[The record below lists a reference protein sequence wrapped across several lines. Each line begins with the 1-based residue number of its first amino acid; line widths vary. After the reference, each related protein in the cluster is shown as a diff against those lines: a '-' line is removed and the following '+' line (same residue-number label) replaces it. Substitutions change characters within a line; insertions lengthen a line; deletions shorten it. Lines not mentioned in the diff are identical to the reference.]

1 MNFVCA
7 DGIYE
12 NIWNTNLVLNSFKPG
27 FQQLINRFLKKML
40 ISKDSVEKLTK
51 SIVSGKETFCSGL
64 YLSARWFVVSQLN
77 HNGIQLIMLPNKEAA
92 EYCAADLYNLIEGD
106 RVFFLPDSGKS
117 LERSNYKASL
127 SVQRTSA
134 IGKVLEYKEGQLI
147 IVTYP
152 SAVEEEIPDT
162 SKISGSIMK
171 YRIGDEISHED
182 ISEFLYN
189 SGFERVD
196 FVAEPGQYAIRGAI
210 VDIFSYSLSNPYRIS
225 FFGDEIEAISIFD
238 CNTQLSKEKVEEAE
252 IYPDITS
259 KDDEESTVSL
269 TDILPKETLLWLDSS
284 DMYRN
289 KEFFKGFTPFK
300 KVYMELPLSRQ
311 NEEVIKFNISPQ
323 PTFNKNFELL
333 TEDIRKHLEEGFKVR
348 IYGEKQSQLDRLKS
362 ILSQNGGLMPE
373 FIAGKNIHNG
383 FIDNENKVCCYS
395 DHEIFDRFH
404 RVSIRRSVEKSEQL
418 TINDLT
424 SFAIGDYIVHLDYG
438 VGIFGG
444 LVRMKDDRGRMHEV
458 VKLMYKDNDV
468 IFISVNSL
476 HKISR
481 YKSKDSEPPRI
492 HKLGSKSWQN
502 LKASTKSKV
511 KDIAKDLIQLYAKRK
526 SAKGFAFSA
535 DTYMQQELESS
546 FMYEDTPDQEKAVY
560 AVKRDMEDD
569 CPMDRLVCGDVG
581 FGKTEVA
588 IRAAFKAVAD
598 SKQVAVLVPT
608 TILALQHFNTFKN
621 RLKDFPC
628 NIDYVSRLRTT
639 KEISDIQRRLKAGTL
654 DIVIGTHKLIGKGF
668 EFKDLGLLIIDEEQK
683 FGVSSK
689 EKLRQ
694 LKASVDTLTLTATPI
709 PRTLQ
714 FSLLGARDLSIISTP
729 PPNRI
734 PVQTEIMLFDPDEIK
749 KIIEYELNRGGQIFF
764 LHNRVEELQS
774 IHDILH
780 RLVPDMKICVAHGQ
794 MEPKVLEN
802 KILDFMAGDYDM
814 LLCTT
819 IIENGLDV
827 PNANTIIINQ
837 AQNIGLSDLHQLRG
851 RVGRSNRRA
860 FCYLIVPPLLSITED
875 ARRRL
880 KAIESFSDLGSGFN
894 IAMQDL
900 DIRGAGNLLGAEQSG
915 FITDMGFET
924 YQKIL
929 AEAME
934 ELGVE
939 TGVVTKNSGDNYT
952 YDCVI
957 ETDQLALIPDT
968 YIDVTAEKIRIYKEL
983 DSLTSDKELD
993 KMKSRLEDRF
1003 GKMPEELVRLFDIVR
1018 IRQLGIK
1025 LGFEKIIIKNGV
1037 MIAFF
1042 ITNPLSQYYRS
1053 DKFAKVLENISL
1065 NPSLFELKQ
1074 NDSKLR
1080 IFARNVDGIA
1090 KAYSILQKLQ

>member
-1 MNFVCA
+1 
-7 DGIYE
+7 
-12 NIWNTNLVLNSFKPG
+12 
-27 FQQLINRFLKKML
+27 ML
-40 ISKDSVEKLTK
+40 ISSESVNTLAEKI
-51 SIVSGKETFCSGL
+51 SSSNEVFCSGL
-64 YLSARWFVVSQLN
+64 FLSARWFVVSQLD
-77 HNGIQLIMLPNKEAA
+77 HDGIQLVVLPDKESA

-106 RVFFLPDSGKS
+106 NVFFLPDSGKS
-117 LERSNYKASL
+117 LEKSNYKSSL
-127 SVQRTSA
+127 GVQRTSA
-134 IGKVLEYKEGQLI
+134 VGRILDHKEGQLV
-147 IVTYP
+147 IVSYP
-152 SAVEEEIPDT
+152 SALEEGIPQED
-162 SKISGSIMK
+162 KIRQSVLRLK
-171 YRIGDEISHED
+171 VGDEIAHEEIVQSLFD
-182 ISEFLYN
+182 C
-189 SGFERVD
+189 GFQRVD
-196 FVAEPGQYAIRGAI
+196 FVGEPGQFAIRGAI
-210 VDIFSYSLSNPYRIS
+210 VDIFSYSYNDPFRIS
-225 FFGDEIEAISIFD
+225 FFGDEIDSINVFD
-238 CNTQLSKEKVEEAE
+238 CNTQLSKEKVEIAE
-252 IYPDITS
+252 IYPDIAASEEGESQMQITDMLP
-259 KDDEESTVSL
+259 DD
-269 TDILPKETLLWLDSS
+269 TLVWLDSS
-284 DMYRN
+284 DMYKN
-289 KEFFKGFTPFK
+289 KDFFPELERFRR
-300 KVYMELPLSRQ
+300 VYLELPLSRQ
-311 NEEVIKFNISPQ
+311 NENAVRFSIAPQ
-323 PTFNKNFELL
+323 PVFNKNFELL
-333 TEDIRKHLEEGFKVR
+333 TEDIRKRLEEGFRVR
-348 IYGEKQSQLDRLKS
+348 IYGEKKSQLERLHS
-362 ILSQNGGLMPE
+362 ILSQNGGIMPE
-373 FIAGKNIHNG
+373 FVAGKNIHNG

-404 RVSIRRSVEKSEQL
+404 RVSIRRTVEKSEQL

-424 SFAIGDYIVHLDYG
+424 SFAIGDYIVHIDYG

-444 LVRMKDDRGRMHEV
+444 LVRMKDDKGRMHEV

-468 IFISVNSL
+468 VFVSVHAL

-481 YKSKDSEPPRI
+481 YKSKDSEPPKI
-492 HKLGSKSWQN
+492 HKLGSKVWQN

-526 SAKGFAFSA
+526 GAKGFAFSP
-535 DTYMQQELESS
+535 DTYLQQELESS
-546 FMYEDTPDQEKAVY
+546 FMYEDTPDQEKAVL

-588 IRAAFKAVAD
+588 VRAAFKAVTD

-608 TILALQHFNTFKN
+608 TILALQHYNTFRN

-628 NIDYVSRLRTT
+628 NIDYVSRLRTA
-639 KEISDIQRRLKAGTL
+639 KEVSDIQKRLKAGTL

-683 FGVSSK
+683 FGVTAK
-689 EKLRQ
+689 ERLRQ

-734 PVQTEIMLFDPDEIK
+734 PVQTEIMLFDSDEIK
-749 KIIEYELNRGGQIFF
+749 KIINYELGRGGQIFF

-794 MEPKVLEN
+794 MEAKVLEN

-939 TGVVTKNSGDNYT
+939 TGIMTKSSNESYVS
-952 YDCVI
+952 DCTI

-983 DSLTSDKELD
+983 DSLTSDKDMENMG
-993 KMKSRLEDRF
+993 KRLEDRF
-1003 GKMPEELVRLFDIVR
+1003 GKLPEELVRLFDIVR
-1018 IRQLGIK
+1018 IRQLGLK

-1037 MIAFF
+1037 IIAFF
-1042 ITNPLSQYYRS
+1042 ISNPLSQYYRS
-1053 DKFAKVLENISL
+1053 DRFAGILEKVSQH
-1065 NPSLFELKQ
+1065 PKLFELKQ
-1074 NDSKLR
+1074 NDNKLR
-1080 IFARNVDGIA
+1080 VFVRNVDGIA
-1090 KAYSILQKLQ
+1090 KAYAILKKLS

>member
-1 MNFVCA
+1 
-7 DGIYE
+7 
-12 NIWNTNLVLNSFKPG
+12 
-27 FQQLINRFLKKML
+27 ML
-40 ISKDSVEKLTK
+40 ISTESVNNIADKITSSTE
-51 SIVSGKETFCSGL
+51 VFCSGL
-64 YLSARWFVVSQLN
+64 FLSARWFVVSELD
-77 HNGIQLIMLPNKEAA
+77 HDGIQLLVLPDRETA

-106 RVFFLPDSGKS
+106 KVFFLPDSGKR
-117 LERSNYKASL
+117 LERSNYKSSL
-127 SVQRTSA
+127 SVQRTA
-134 IGKVLEYKEGQLI
+134 AVGKIIEYKEGQML

-152 SAVEEEIPDT
+152 SALEEGIPDPRNIKD
-162 SKISGSIMK
+162 SLLKLSV
-171 YRIGDEISHED
+171 GDEISHED
-182 ISEFLYN
+182 IVNSLFD
-189 SGFERVD
+189 SGFQRVD
-196 FVAEPGQYAIRGAI
+196 FVAEPGQFAIRGAI
-210 VDIFSYSLSNPYRIS
+210 VDIFSYSYNNPFRIS
-225 FFGDEIEAISIFD
+225 FFGDEIDSINIFD
-238 CNTQLSKEKVEEAE
+238 CNTQLSKEKVREAE
-252 IYPDITS
+252 IYPDIS
-259 KDDEESTVSL
+259 SSEDEAGTVSIV
-269 TDILPKETLLWLDSS
+269 DILPSETLVWLDSS
-284 DMYRN
+284 DMYKN
-289 KEFFKGFTPFK
+289 MDFFPTMERFRR
-300 KVYMELPLSRQ
+300 VYMEVPLSRQ
-311 NEEVIKFNISPQ
+311 NEEAVKFNISPQ
-323 PTFNKNFELL
+323 PSFNKNFELL
-333 TEDIRKHLEEGFKVR
+333 TADIRKRLEEGYRVR
-348 IYGEKQSQLDRLKS
+348 IYGEKQSQLDRLQS
-362 ILSQNGGLMPE
+362 ILSQDGAVLPE
-373 FIAGKNIHNG
+373 FIAKKNIHNG
-383 FIDNENKVCCYS
+383 FIDHQNKVCCYS

-424 SFAIGDYIVHLDYG
+424 SFAIGDYIVHIDYG

-444 LVRMKDDRGRMHEV
+444 LVRMKDDKGRMHEV

-468 IFISVNSL
+468 VFVSVHSL

-481 YKSKDSEPPRI
+481 YKSKDSEPPKI
-492 HKLGSKSWQN
+492 HKIGSKVWQN
-502 LKASTKSKV
+502 LKTSTKAKV
-511 KDIAKDLIQLYAKRK
+511 KDIAKDLIKLYAERK
-526 SAKGFAFSA
+526 AAKGYAFSA
-535 DTYMQQELESS
+535 DTFMQKELESS
-546 FMYEDTPDQEKAVY
+546 FMYEDTPDQEKAIN
-560 AVKRDMEDD
+560 AVKMDMEDD

-588 IRAAFKAVAD
+588 VRAAFKAVAD

-608 TILALQHFNTFKN
+608 TILALQHYNTFKN

-628 NIDYVSRLRTT
+628 NIDYVSRLRTA
-639 KEISDIQRRLKAGTL
+639 KEVADIQKRLKAGTL

-668 EFKDLGLLIIDEEQK
+668 EFKDLGLLVIDEEQK
-683 FGVSSK
+683 FGVSAK

-714 FSLLGARDLSIISTP
+714 FSLLGARDLSIINTP

-734 PVQTEIMLFDPDEIK
+734 PVQTEIMLFDSDEIK
-749 KIIEYELNRGGQIFF
+749 KIITYELNRGGQLFF

-860 FCYLIVPPLLSITED
+860 FCYLIVPPLLTITDD

-939 TGVVTKNSGDNYT
+939 TGLTSKNKKDSYVS
-952 YDCVI
+952 DCTI
-957 ETDQLALIPDT
+957 ETDQLALIPDS
-968 YIDVTAEKIRIYKEL
+968 YIDITAEKIRIYKEL
-983 DSLTSDKELD
+983 DSLSSDKELD
-993 KMKSRLEDRF
+993 NMKSRLEDRF
-1003 GKMPEELVRLFDIVR
+1003 GPLPEELSRLFDIVR
-1018 IRQLGIK
+1018 IRHLGEK

-1042 ITNPLSQYYRS
+1042 ISNPLSQYYRS
-1053 DKFAKVLENISL
+1053 DRFSKVLEGITM
-1065 NPSLFELKQ
+1065 NPNVFELKQ
-1074 NDSKLR
+1074 NDNRLR
-1080 IFARNVDGIA
+1080 IVSRNVDGIA
-1090 KAYSILQKLQ
+1090 KAYSLLKKL

>member
-1 MNFVCA
+1 M
-7 DGIYE
+7 
-12 NIWNTNLVLNSFKPG
+12 
-27 FQQLINRFLKKML
+27 
-40 ISKDSVEKLTK
+40 
-51 SIVSGKETFCSGL
+51 ETFCSGL
-64 YLSARWFVVSQLN
+64 FLSARWFVVSQLD
-77 HNGIQLIMLPNKEAA
+77 HDGIQVIVLPDKESA

-106 RVFFLPDSGKS
+106 CVFFLPDSGKS
-117 LERSNYKASL
+117 LERSNYKSTL

-134 IGKVLEYKEGQLI
+134 IGKILEYNEGKLI
-147 IVTYP
+147 VVTYP
-152 SAVEEEIPDT
+152 SAMEEGIP
-162 SKISGSIMK
+162 SVQKIKDSLLK
-171 YRIGDEISHED
+171 LAVGDEISHDD
-182 ISEFLYN
+182 IVDSLFSN
-189 SGFERVD
+189 GFERVD
-196 FVAEPGQYAIRGAI
+196 FVAEPGQFAIRGAI
-210 VDIFSYSLSNPYRIS
+210 VDIFSYSYNDPFRIS
-225 FFGDEIEAISIFD
+225 FFGDEIDSINIFD
-238 CNTQLSKEKVEEAE
+238 CNTQLSKEKVQSAE
-252 IYPDITS
+252 IYPDIVTS
-259 KDDEESTVSL
+259 ESEESFISISDV
-269 TDILPKETLLWLDSS
+269 LPDDTLLWLDSS

-289 KEFFKGFTPFK
+289 KSFFPLLERFRKI
-300 KVYMELPLSRQ
+300 YMELPLSRQ
-311 NEEVIKFNISPQ
+311 DEDPVRFNIVPQ
-323 PTFNKNFELL
+323 PVFNKNFELL
-333 TEDIRKHLEEGFKVR
+333 TVEIRKRLEEGYRVR
-348 IYGEKQSQLDRLKS
+348 IYGEKQSQLERLKS
-362 ILSQNGGLMPE
+362 ILSQNNAILPE
-373 FIAGKNIHNG
+373 FVVKCNIHNG
-383 FIDNENKVCCYS
+383 FIDHENKVCCYS

-404 RVSIRRSVEKSEQL
+404 RVSIRRTVEKSEQL

-424 SFAIGDYIVHLDYG
+424 SFSIGDYIVHIDYG

-444 LVRMKDDRGRMHEV
+444 LVRMKDDKGRMHEV
-458 VKLMYKDNDV
+458 VKLTYKDNDV
-468 IFISVNSL
+468 VFVSVHAL

-481 YKSKDSEPPRI
+481 YKSKDSEPPKI
-492 HKLGSKSWQN
+492 HRLGSKAWQN
-502 LKASTKSKV
+502 LKTSTKSKV

-526 SAKGFAFSA
+526 SAHGFAFSA

-546 FMYEDTPDQEKAVY
+546 FMYEDTPDQEKAVA
-560 AVKRDMEDD
+560 AVKKDMEDD

-588 IRAAFKAVAD
+588 VRAAFKAVAD

-608 TILALQHFNTFKN
+608 TILALQHFNTFRN
-621 RLKDFPC
+621 RLKDLPC
-628 NIDYVSRLRTT
+628 NIDYVSRLRTA
-639 KEISDIQRRLKAGTL
+639 KEISDIQKRLKSGSL

-683 FGVSSK
+683 FGVTAK

-714 FSLLGARDLSIISTP
+714 FSLLGARDLSIINTP

-734 PVQTEIMLFDPDEIK
+734 PVQTEIMLFDHDEMR
-749 KIIEYELNRGGQIFF
+749 KIINYELNRGGQVFF
-764 LHNRVEELQS
+764 VHNRVEELQS
-774 IHDILH
+774 INDILQ
-780 RLVPDMKICVAHGQ
+780 RLVPDMRICVAHGQ
-794 MEPKVLEN
+794 MEPKTLEN

-819 IIENGLDV
+819 IIENGLDI

-860 FCYLIVPPLLSITED
+860 FCYLIVPPLVSITED

-934 ELGVE
+934 ELGME
-939 TGVVTKNSGDNYT
+939 TGISAKSSDSGFSS
-952 YDCVI
+952 DCTI
-957 ETDQLALIPDT
+957 ETDQLALIPDS
-968 YIDVTAEKIRIYKEL
+968 YIDMTAEKIRLYKEL
-983 DSLTSDKELD
+983 DSLSSEKEIEQM
-993 KMKSRLEDRF
+993 KMKLTDRF
-1003 GKMPEELVRLFDIVR
+1003 GPVPDELSRLFDIVR
-1018 IRQLGIK
+1018 IRQLGQK
-1025 LGFEKIIIKNGV
+1025 MGFEKIIIKNGV

-1042 ITNPLSQYYRS
+1042 ISNPLSQYYRS
-1053 DKFAKVLENISL
+1053 DRFSKILENISL
-1065 NPSLFELKQ
+1065 NPRLFELKQ

-1080 IFARNVDGIA
+1080 IFVRNVDSIS
-1090 KAYSILQKLQ
+1090 KAYDILNKL

>member
-1 MNFVCA
+1 
-7 DGIYE
+7 
-12 NIWNTNLVLNSFKPG
+12 
-27 FQQLINRFLKKML
+27 ML
-40 ISKDSVEKLTK
+40 ISSDSVKTITDRISSSPE
-51 SIVSGKETFCSGL
+51 IFCSGL
-64 YLSARWFVVSQLN
+64 FLSARWFVVSQIDYDGL
-77 HNGIQLIMLPNKEAA
+77 QLIVLPDKDSA
-92 EYCAADLYNLIEGD
+92 EYCAADLYNLVEGD
-106 RVFFLPDSGKS
+106 KVFFLPDSGRSIEK
-117 LERSNYKASL
+117 SNYKSSL
-127 SVQRTSA
+127 GVQRTSA
-134 IGKVLEYKEGQLI
+134 VGKILDHKEGQLF

-152 SAVEEEIPDT
+152 SALEEGIPAAD
-162 SKISGSIMK
+162 KIRQSLL
-171 YRIGDEISHED
+171 RLRTGDEISHDAIIGSLFE
-182 ISEFLYN
+182 

-196 FVAEPGQYAIRGAI
+196 FVGEPGQFAIRGAI
-210 VDIFSYSLSNPYRIS
+210 VDIFSYSYNDPFRIS
-225 FFGDEIEAISIFD
+225 FFGDEIDSINIFD
-238 CNTQLSKEKVEEAE
+238 CNTQLSKEKVVEAE
-252 IYPDITS
+252 IYPDV
-259 KDDEESTVSL
+259 TVSGEGESETL
-269 TDILPKETLLWLDSS
+269 IADILPSETLVWLDSS

-289 KEFFKGFTPFK
+289 KEFFPLLERFRRI
-300 KVYMELPLSRQ
+300 YMELPLSRQ
-311 NEEVIKFNISPQ
+311 NEEAVRFNIAPQ
-323 PTFNKNFELL
+323 PVFNKNFELL
-333 TEDIRKHLEEGFKVR
+333 TEDIRKRLEEGYRVR
-348 IYGEKQSQLDRLKS
+348 IYGEKKSQLDRLQS
-362 ILSQNGGLMPE
+362 ILSQNGGYIPE
-373 FIAGKNIHNG
+373 FVSGKNIHNG
-383 FIDNENKVCCYS
+383 FIDNDEKVCCYS

-404 RVSIRRSVEKSEQL
+404 RVSIRRTVEKSEQL

-424 SFAIGDYIVHLDYG
+424 SFAIGDYVVHIDYG
-438 VGIFGG
+438 VGVFGG
-444 LVRMKDDRGRMHEV
+444 LVRMKDDKGRMHEV

-468 IFISVNSL
+468 VFVSVHAL

-481 YKSKDSEPPRI
+481 YKSKDSESPKI
-492 HKLGSKSWQN
+492 HKLGSKVWQN

-526 SAKGFAFSA
+526 SARGFAFSA

-546 FMYEDTPDQEKAVY
+546 FMYEDTPDQEKAVK
-560 AVKRDMEDD
+560 AVKMDMEDD
-569 CPMDRLVCGDVG
+569 CPMDRLICGDVG

-588 IRAAFKAVAD
+588 VRAAFKAVAD

-608 TILALQHFNTFKN
+608 TILALQHYNTFKN

-628 NIDYVSRLRTT
+628 NIDYVSRLRTA
-639 KEISDIQRRLKAGTL
+639 KEISDIQKRLKAGTL

-683 FGVSSK
+683 FGVSAK

-734 PVQTEIMLFDPDEIK
+734 PVQTEIMLFDSDEIK
-749 KIIEYELNRGGQIFF
+749 KIIRYELNRGGQIFF

-794 MEPKVLEN
+794 MEAKVLEN

-934 ELGVE
+934 ELGME
-939 TGVVTKNSGDNYT
+939 TGIVTRSQTDNYV
-952 YDCVI
+952 YDCTI
-957 ETDQLALIPDT
+957 ETDQLALIPDS

-983 DSLTSDKELD
+983 DSLSSDKDLEN
-993 KMKSRLEDRF
+993 MKKRLEDRF
-1003 GKMPEELVRLFDIVR
+1003 GKMPEELSRLFEIVR
-1018 IRQLGIK
+1018 IRQLGLK

-1042 ITNPLSQYYRS
+1042 ILNPLSQYYRS
-1053 DKFAKVLENISL
+1053 DRFSRILEKISQ
-1065 NPSLFELKQ
+1065 NPKLFELKQ
-1074 NDSKLR
+1074 NDNKLR
-1080 IFARNVDGIA
+1080 IFVRNVDGIE
-1090 KAYSILQKLQ
+1090 KAYSILNKLS

>member
-1 MNFVCA
+1 
-7 DGIYE
+7 
-12 NIWNTNLVLNSFKPG
+12 
-27 FQQLINRFLKKML
+27 ML
-40 ISKDSVEKLTK
+40 ISSKSVNTLATE
-51 SIVSGKETFCSGL
+51 ISGKSETFCSGL
-64 YLSARWFVVSQLN
+64 FLSARWFVVSGLD
-77 HNGIQLIMLPNKEAA
+77 HDGIQMIVMPDRESA
-92 EYCAADLYNLIEGD
+92 EYCAVDLYNLVEGD
-106 RVFFLPDSGKS
+106 CVFFLPDSGRR
-117 LERSNYKASL
+117 LEKSNYKASL
-127 SVQRTSA
+127 SVQRTAA
-134 IGKVLEYKEGQLI
+134 IGKILDHKEGKLI

-152 SAVEEEIPDT
+152 SALEEGVPAPA
-162 SKISGSIMK
+162 SIK
-171 YRIGDEISHED
+171 DSLLKLNVGDEISHEN
-182 ISEFLYN
+182 IVESLFS

-196 FVAEPGQYAIRGAI
+196 FVAEPGQFAIRGAI
-210 VDIFSYSLSNPYRIS
+210 VDIFSYSYNDPFRIS
-225 FFGDEIEAISIFD
+225 FFGDEIDSINIFD
-238 CNTQLSKEKVEEAE
+238 CNTQLSKEKIAAAE
-252 IYPDITS
+252 IYPD
-259 KDDEESTVSL
+259 L
-269 TDILPKETLLWLDSS
+269 TPSGEGGETCVQLADILPADTLLWLDSS
-284 DMYRN
+284 DMYKER
-289 KEFFKGFTPFK
+289 EFFPLLERFR
-300 KVYMELPLSRQ
+300 KVYMEVPLSRQ
-311 NEEVIKFNISPQ
+311 NEPSIKFSIAPQ

-333 TEDIRKHLEEGFKVR
+333 TEDIRKRLEEGYRVR

-362 ILSQNGGLMPE
+362 ILSQNSGIMPE
-373 FIAGKNIHNG
+373 FIPHCNIHNG
-383 FIDNENKVCCYS
+383 FIDHENKVCCYS

-404 RVSIRRSVEKSEQL
+404 RVTIRRTVEKSEQL

-424 SFAIGDYIVHLDYG
+424 SFAIGDYVVHIDYG

-444 LVRMKDDRGRMHEV
+444 LVRMMDDKGRMHEK
-458 VKLMYKDNDV
+458 VKLTYKDDDV
-468 IFISVNSL
+468 VFVSVHAL

-481 YKSKDSEPPRI
+481 YKSKDSEPPKI
-492 HKLGSKSWQN
+492 HKLGSKVWQS

-526 SAKGFAFSA
+526 SSKGFAFSP
-535 DTYMQQELESS
+535 DSYLQQELESS
-546 FMYEDTPDQEKAVY
+546 FMYEDTPDQEKAVQ
-560 AVKRDMEDD
+560 AVKRDMEDE

-588 IRAAFKAVAD
+588 VRAAFKAVAD

-608 TILALQHFNTFKN
+608 TILALQHFKTFQN
-621 RLKDFPC
+621 RLKDLPC
-628 NIDYVSRLRTT
+628 NVDYVSRLRTA
-639 KEISDIQRRLKAGTL
+639 KEIADIQKRLKAGTL

-683 FGVSSK
+683 FGVSAK

-734 PVQTEIMLFDPDEIK
+734 PVQTEIMLFDDDEIR
-749 KIIEYELNRGGQIFF
+749 KIIRYELNRGGQIFF
-764 LHNRVEELQS
+764 VHNRVEELQS
-774 IHDILH
+774 VHDILH
-780 RLVPDMKICVAHGQ
+780 RIVPDMKICVAHGQ
-794 MEPKVLEN
+794 MEAKVLEN
-802 KILDFMAGDYDM
+802 KILEFMAGDYDM

-819 IIENGLDV
+819 IIESGLDI

-860 FCYLIVPPLLSITED
+860 FCYLIVPPLVSISDD

-939 TGVVTKNSGDNYT
+939 TGITTKSVSENFIS
-952 YDCVI
+952 DCTI
-957 ETDQLALIPDT
+957 ETDQLALIPDS
-968 YIDVTAEKIRIYKEL
+968 YIDMTAEKIRIYKEL
-983 DSLTSDKELD
+983 DSITSEKGLADMKTRLT
-993 KMKSRLEDRF
+993 DRF
-1003 GKMPEELVRLFDIVR
+1003 GTMPVELERLFDIVR
-1018 IRQLGIK
+1018 IRQLGK
-1025 LGFEKIIIKNGV
+1025 SLGFEKIIVKNGV
-1037 MIAFF
+1037 LIAFF

-1053 DKFAKVLENISL
+1053 DKFSKVLANVSEHPNV
-1065 NPSLFELKQ
+1065 FEVKQ
-1074 NDSKLR
+1074 PDGRLR
-1080 IFARNVDGIA
+1080 IIVRNVNSLE
-1090 KAYSILQKLQ
+1090 KAYKILKML

>member
-1 MNFVCA
+1 
-7 DGIYE
+7 
-12 NIWNTNLVLNSFKPG
+12 
-27 FQQLINRFLKKML
+27 ML
-40 ISKDSVEKLTK
+40 ISSTSVKKLAEY
-51 SIVSGKETFCSGL
+51 VENRDEVFCSGL
-64 YLSARWFVVSQLN
+64 FLSARWMVISQLDRL
-77 HNGIQLIMLPNKEAA
+77 GIQMIVLPDRDSA
-92 EYCAADLYNLIEGD
+92 EYCAADLYHLIEGD
-106 RVFFLPDSGKS
+106 RVYFLPDSGKS
-117 LERSNYKASL
+117 LERSNYKSSL
-127 SVQRTSA
+127 GVQRTSA
-134 IGKVLEYKEGQLI
+134 IGKILEYKEGEQMI

-152 SAVEEEIPDT
+152 SALEEIIPEKG
-162 SKISGSIMK
+162 KISGSLLK
-171 YRIGDEISHED
+171 LAAGDEKPYEEIKE
-182 ISEFLYN
+182 ILFAN
-189 SGFERVD
+189 GFERVD
-196 FVAEPGQYAIRGAI
+196 FVSEPGQFAVRGALI
-210 VDIFSYSLSNPYRIS
+210 DIFSYSFNNPFRIS
-225 FFGDEIEAISIFD
+225 FFGDEIESINIFD
-238 CNTQLSKEKVEEAE
+238 ANTQLSIEKVDFVD
-252 IYPDITS
+252 IYPDLS
-259 KDDEESTVSL
+259 SSEDSDGAMV
-269 TDILPKETLLWLDSS
+269 TDILPESTLVWMDSS
-284 DMYRN
+284 DMY
-289 KEFFKGFTPFK
+289 KDKSFFSELQKFK
-300 KVYMELPLSRQ
+300 NIYMELPLSRQ
-311 NEEVIKFNISPQ
+311 EEEVIKFNISPQ
-323 PTFNKNFELL
+323 PVFNKNFELL
-333 TEDIRKHLEEGFKVR
+333 TEDIRTKIEDGYRVR
-348 IYGEKQSQLDRLKS
+348 IYGEKQSQLERLKS
-362 ILSQNGGLMPE
+362 ILSQNGGIFPE
-373 FIAGKNIHNG
+373 FISGSNIHNG
-383 FIDNENKVCCYS
+383 FIDNDNKVCCYS

-404 RVSIRRSVEKSEQL
+404 RVSIRRTVEKSEQL

-424 SFAIGDYIVHLDYG
+424 SFAIGDYIVHIDYG
-438 VGIFGG
+438 VGVFGG
-444 LVRMKDDRGRMHEV
+444 LVRMKDDKGRMHEV
-458 VKLMYKDNDV
+458 VKLTYKDNDV
-468 IFISVNSL
+468 VFVSVHAL

-481 YKSKDSEPPRI
+481 YKSKDSEPPKI
-492 HKLGSKSWQN
+492 HKLGSKAWQN

-526 SAKGFAFSA
+526 SARGFAFSA

-546 FMYEDTPDQEKAVY
+546 FMYEDTPDQEKAVL

-588 IRAAFKAVAD
+588 VRAAFKAVAD

-621 RLKDFPC
+621 RLKDLPC
-628 NIDYVSRLRTT
+628 NIDYVSRLRTA

-668 EFKDLGLLIIDEEQK
+668 EFKDLGLLVIDEEQK
-683 FGVSSK
+683 FGVGAK

-734 PVQTEIMLFDPDEIK
+734 PIQTEIMLFDHDEVR
-749 KIIEYELNRGGQIFF
+749 KIINYELNRGGQVFF
-764 LHNRVEELQS
+764 VHNRVEELQS
-774 IHDILH
+774 IEDILH
-780 RLVPDMKICVAHGQ
+780 RLIPDMRICTAHGQ

-819 IIENGLDV
+819 IIENGLDI

-851 RVGRSNRRA
+851 RVGRSNKRA
-860 FCYLIVPPLLSITED
+860 FCYLMVPPLVSMTED

-939 TGVVTKNSGDNYT
+939 TGITVKSSNDNYVS
-952 YDCVI
+952 DCTI
-957 ETDQLALIPDT
+957 ETDQLALIPDS
-968 YIDVTAEKIRIYKEL
+968 YIDMTAEKIRIYKEL
-983 DSLTSDKELD
+983 DSLSSDKEINQ
-993 KMKSRLEDRF
+993 MKTRLSDRF
-1003 GKMPEELVRLFDIVR
+1003 GDIPEELLRLFDIVR
-1018 IRQLGIK
+1018 IRQLGQK

-1042 ITNPLSQYYRS
+1042 ISNPLSQYYKSERFS
-1053 DKFAKVLENISL
+1053 KILESL
-1065 NPSLFELKQ
+1065 SIHPNLFELKQ
-1074 NDSKLR
+1074 NDNRLR
-1080 IFARNVDGIA
+1080 IFSRNIDGIS
-1090 KAYSILQKLQ
+1090 KAYQILSKL

>member
-1 MNFVCA
+1 
-7 DGIYE
+7 
-12 NIWNTNLVLNSFKPG
+12 
-27 FQQLINRFLKKML
+27 ML
-40 ISKDSVEKLTK
+40 ISSNSVTRVAERVEKC
-51 SIVSGKETFCSGL
+51 SEVFCSGL
-64 YLSARWFVVSQLN
+64 FLSARWMVVSQLD
-77 HNGIQLIMLPNKEAA
+77 HQGFQMIVLPDRDSA
-92 EYCAADLYNLIEGD
+92 EYCASDLYSLIKGD
-106 RVFFLPDSGKS
+106 NVFFLPDSGRN
-117 LERSNYKASL
+117 LERSNYKSSL

-134 IGKVLEYKEGQLI
+134 IGKILEYKAGESLY

-152 SAVEEEIPDT
+152 SALSEGVP
-162 SKISGSIMK
+162 SGKNIKEQLLKLSV
-171 YRIGDEISHED
+171 GDEVPYDTIINTLFE
-182 ISEFLYN
+182 N
-189 SGFERVD
+189 GFERVD
-196 FVAEPGQYAIRGAI
+196 FVGEPGQFAVRGALI
-210 VDIFSYSLSNPYRIS
+210 DIFSYSFNNPFRVS
-225 FFGDEIEAISIFD
+225 FFGDEIESINIFD
-238 CNTQLSKEKVEEAE
+238 CNTQLSKDKVESVE
-252 IYPDITS
+252 IYPDICKES
-259 KDDEESTVSL
+259 DEVEECSVVQM
-269 TDILPKETLLWLDSS
+269 LPEDALIWLDSS
-284 DMYRN
+284 DMYKD
-289 KEFFKGFTPFK
+289 KEFFSELKEFRNI
-300 KVYMELPLSRQ
+300 YMEVPLSRQ
-311 NEEVIKFNISPQ
+311 DEEAIKFNIVPQ
-323 PTFNKNFELL
+323 PVFNKNFELL
-333 TEDIRKHLEEGFKVR
+333 TEDIRTHIEKGYRVR
-348 IYGEKQSQLDRLKS
+348 IYGEKRSQLERLQS

-373 FIAGKNIHNG
+373 FVAECNIHNG
-383 FIDNENKVCCYS
+383 FIDNENKICCYS

-404 RVSIRRSVEKSEQL
+404 RVNIRRTVEKSEQL

-424 SFAIGDYIVHLDYG
+424 SFAIGDYIVHMDYG

-458 VKLMYKDNDV
+458 VKLTYKDNDV
-468 IFISVNSL
+468 VFVSVHAL

-481 YKSKDSEPPRI
+481 YKGKDSEPPKI
-492 HKLGSKSWQN
+492 HKLGSKAWQN
-502 LKASTKSKV
+502 LKTSTKSKV

-526 SAKGFAFSA
+526 AARGFAFSA
-535 DTYMQQELESS
+535 DTYLQQELESS
-546 FMYEDTPDQEKAVY
+546 FMYEDTPDQEKAVI
-560 AVKRDMEDD
+560 AVKRDMEDT

-588 IRAAFKAVAD
+588 VRAAFKAVAD
-598 SKQVAVLVPT
+598 SKQVVVLVPT
-608 TILALQHFNTFKN
+608 TILALQHYETFRN

-639 KEISDIQRRLKAGTL
+639 KEVSEIQKKLKSGRL

-683 FGVSSK
+683 FGVSAK

-714 FSLLGARDLSIISTP
+714 FSLLGARDLSIINTP

-734 PVQTEIMLFDPDEIK
+734 PVQTEIMLSDNDEIK
-749 KIIEYELNRGGQIFF
+749 KIITYELSRGGQVFF
-764 LHNRVEELQS
+764 VHNRVEELPA
-774 IHDILH
+774 IEDILH
-780 RLVPDMKICVAHGQ
+780 RMIPDMKICVAHGQ
-794 MEPKVLEN
+794 MEAKQLEN

-851 RVGRSNRRA
+851 RVGRSNKRA
-860 FCYLIVPPLLSITED
+860 FCYLIVPPLVSITDD

-880 KAIESFSDLGSGFN
+880 KAIEAFSDLGSGFN

-939 TGVVTKNSGDNYT
+939 TGIITKNSNESFVS
-952 YDCVI
+952 DCTI

-968 YIDVTAEKIRIYKEL
+968 YIDLTAEKIRIYKEL
-983 DSLTSDKELD
+983 DSLTSEKEL
-993 KMKSRLEDRF
+993 KQMSERLSDRF
-1003 GKMPEELVRLFDIVR
+1003 GPIPEELSRLFDIVR
-1018 IRQLGIK
+1018 IRQLGQK
-1025 LGFEKIIIKNGV
+1025 LGFEKIIIKNNV
-1037 MIAFF
+1037 IIAFF
-1042 ITNPLSQYYRS
+1042 ISNPLSQYYKSTVFSR
-1053 DKFAKVLENISL
+1053 VLENMSKH
-1065 NPSLFELKQ
+1065 PSLFELKQ
-1074 NDSKLR
+1074 NDNKLR
-1080 IFARNVDGIA
+1080 IFVRNIDTLS
-1090 KAYSILQKLQ
+1090 KAYETLKKL